1 MLSRV
6 KKQKENT
13 ELPRTS
19 ESVVK
24 AGKVE
29 ISIKR
34 GQKSELSIYDE
45 AAGKSTKSQIPSNA
59 LKRIEPRVWSLDDF
73 EMGSP
78 LGVSVEKTSK
88 KIVVINVAISMT
100 TCEENL
106 EHLVCYPEA
115 EQGFQQV
122 ETEVIDAH
130 LIGNPK
136 RELDIREAISFLE
149 KEDIKFWKHLKK
161 TKHKHPISIS
171 SLEKSIFEYK
181 DAAFPEP
188 KQRNRLELTRGL
200 N

>member
-6 KKQKENT
+6 KKQKE
-13 ELPRTS
+13 PRVCLSVLHFDLDQWTYQIYRKTSLTLNATS

-78 LGVSVEKTSK
+78 LGVSLRREFGAFSLLSGSGTRFSTS
-88 KIVVINVAISMT
+88 
-100 TCEENL
+100 
-106 EHLVCYPEA
+106 
-115 EQGFQQV
+115 
-122 ETEVIDAH
+122 H

>member
-78 LGVSVEKTSK
+78 LGVSVEKT
-88 KIVVINVAISMT
+88 I
-100 TCEENL
+100 
-106 EHLVCYPEA
+106 CYPEA

>member
-13 ELPRTS
+13 ELPRVCLSVLHFDLDQWTYQIYRKTSLTLNATS

-45 AAGKSTKSQIPSNA
+45 AAGKSTKSQILSNA

-100 TCEENL
+100 TKPNTSTL
-106 EHLVCYPEA
+106 YPFFHWRKA
-115 EQGFQQV
+115 SSN
-122 ETEVIDAH
+122 T
-130 LIGNPK
+130 
-136 RELDIREAISFLE
+136 
-149 KEDIKFWKHLKK
+149 K
-161 TKHKHPISIS
+161 TQP
-171 SLEKSIFEYK
+171 F
-181 DAAFPEP
+181 
-188 KQRNRLELTRGL
+188 RNRNNETVLNLRGDPIKENYLEEICLEAAL
-200 N
+200 

>member
-1 MLSRV
+1 
-6 KKQKENT
+6 
-13 ELPRTS
+13 TS

-78 LGVSVEKTSK
+78 LGVSVEKTK
-88 KIVVINVAISMT
+88 
-100 TCEENL
+100 NL

-130 LIGNPK
+130 LIDNDGSHT
-136 RELDIREAISFLE
+136 D
-149 KEDIKFWKHLKK
+149 
-161 TKHKHPISIS
+161 T
-171 SLEKSIFEYK
+171 SL
-181 DAAFPEP
+181 
-188 KQRNRLELTRGL
+188 
-200 N
+200 

>member
-6 KKQKENT
+6 KKQKE
-13 ELPRTS
+13 PRTS

-100 TCEENL
+100 T
-106 EHLVCYPEA
+106 Y
-115 EQGFQQV
+115 F
-122 ETEVIDAH
+122 AH
-130 LIGNPK
+130 SVKAAK
-136 RELDIREAISFLE
+136 RI
-149 KEDIKFWKHLKK
+149 W
-161 TKHKHPISIS
+161 SI
-171 SLEKSIFEYK
+171 
-181 DAAFPEP
+181 
-188 KQRNRLELTRGL
+188 
-200 N
+200 

>member
-78 LGVSVEKTSK
+78 LGVSVEKT
-88 KIVVINVAISMT
+88 I
-100 TCEENL
+100 
-106 EHLVCYPEA
+106 CYPEA

-130 LIGNPK
+130 LIASSNT
-136 RELDIREAISFLE
+136 
-149 KEDIKFWKHLKK
+149 K
-161 TKHKHPISIS
+161 TQP
-171 SLEKSIFEYK
+171 F
-181 DAAFPEP
+181 
-188 KQRNRLELTRGL
+188 RNRNNETVLNLRGDSIKENYLEEICLEAAL
-200 N
+200 